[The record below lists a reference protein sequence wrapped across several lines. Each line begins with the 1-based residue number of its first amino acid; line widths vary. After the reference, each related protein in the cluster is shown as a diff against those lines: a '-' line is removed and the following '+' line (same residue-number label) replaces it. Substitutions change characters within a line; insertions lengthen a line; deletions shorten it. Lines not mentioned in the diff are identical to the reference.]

1 MNWVY
6 ILLGVS
12 FLLHVV
18 LFMLMR
24 SYNKLNARR
33 WEITKPLIDEY
44 LAKKL
49 VIAIENFLKAMKS
62 KPKGL

>member
-33 WEITKPLIDEY
+33 WEATSPVIDEY

-49 VIAIENFLKAMKS
+49 AIAIENFLKAMKQ